1 MPAPALRKDTHVEGG
16 AQGHSFQV
24 CAEGETVDGVDG
36 SPVTPQQRFV
46 DANDLFEGH
55 LAGLVKAFQL
65 LQQQS
70 YELLQEANPGVG
82 WTPTT
87 CCSLAKSPSEPRFAT
102 SRLLDSWQSSRSSKT
117 GDFARDITPREASK
131 PKKALTNTDMEERSI
146 KEQFDRLKDESS
158 SMLGVETLVRLLFT
172 YHPDLEFED
181 LQEMVN
187 ILVLGTDSL
196 ITPEDDPN
204 RAPRRLRSHVASFSG
219 DILAVKLD
227 YTAFRRLRCEHE
239 LPVSSKNVLRD
250 VAKARAALRS
260 EELHTQFTDEPVEEE
275 KVYYVFSAR
284 TSKLLELLPATVI
297 VLNSLSFAFQEVFPG
312 DDMWEI
318 VENCFMVFYLMEA
331 TVKLRLMGCKGYFR
345 GPEWAWN
352 WFDLFCLSTSLLDF
366 GVTQGVRAAG
376 ASQSVDLSILML
388 LKMLRL
394 ARLARLIRALRY
406 PIFRELNL
414 MVMGV
419 VSGMRVLIW
428 AIFLLIVFIY
438 VVALAM
444 CRLVGDTEQEFE
456 TLMVSMLTLFRCFT
470 DGCAAFDGTPLQDR
484 LLRHYGWRFF
494 IGYILVFMLVTVG
507 IFNLIMAIFIDN
519 VMTTQLERKQRDLS
533 ETASD
538 TEVALKDNLCRLLLL
553 SKTQLVPTTIAE
565 EIRSIGEANLSHKAK
580 VRAQF
585 DCLLDTDV
593 VISRDAFRV
602 WLQDREFLRVLEDAD
617 IDIHNKSTLFDL
629 MDADMGGSLS
639 TDEVYNGLMQLR
651 GPPTKGDIVGIS
663 LRVTHIARLVQ
674 ESIKDL

>member
-1 MPAPALRKDTHVEGG
+1 MEGG
-16 AQGHSFQV
+16 SSGHSFQV
-24 CAEGETVDGVDG
+24 SAEGETIDGVDG

-82 WTPTT
+82 WTPST
-87 CCSLAKSPSEPRFAT
+87 CCSLAKSPSEPRFA
-102 SRLLDSWQSSRSSKT
+102 SSKLLDSWQSSRTSY
-117 GDFARDITPREASK
+117 FLRDITPRVQEAK
-131 PKKALTNTDMEERSI
+131 VQKIQTKNNDEEERSI
-146 KEQFDRLKDESS
+146 QAQFERLKDESS

-181 LQEMVN
+181 LQAMVN
-187 ILVLGTDSL
+187 VLILGTDSQ
-196 ITPEDDPN
+196 ITPQEDDSN
-204 RAPRRLRSHVASFSG
+204 RAPRRLRSHAASFSG
-219 DILAVKLD
+219 DLLAVKMD

-239 LPVSSKNVLRD
+239 LPAVSSKNVLRD

-260 EELHTQFTDEPVEEE
+260 EELHIQFTDEPVEEE
-275 KVYYVFSAR
+275 KVYYVISHR
-284 TSKLLELLPATVI
+284 TSKILELLPATVI

-312 DDMWEI
+312 DEMWEI
-318 VENCFMVFYLMEA
+318 VENCFMVFYLLEVC
-331 TVKLRLMGCKGYFR
+331 VKLRLMGCKGYFR

-444 CRLVGDTEQEFE
+444 YRLVGDTEQEFE

-585 DCLLDTDV
+585 DCISSAPDV